1 MFENMGIPHEVVLFF
16 GIMQIC
22 DFPSSASSFCSE
34 NSELDISS
42 KDDGD
47 TYAKKKYFKII
58 PIMSIN
64 TSCRLI
70 REESVFIKRMPPLF
84 CVRWFETCKD
94 LD

>member
-47 TYAKKKYFKII
+47 TYAKKKKI
-58 PIMSIN
+58 
-64 TSCRLI
+64 L
-70 REESVFIKRMPPLF
+70 
-84 CVRWFETCKD
+84 
-94 LD
+94 